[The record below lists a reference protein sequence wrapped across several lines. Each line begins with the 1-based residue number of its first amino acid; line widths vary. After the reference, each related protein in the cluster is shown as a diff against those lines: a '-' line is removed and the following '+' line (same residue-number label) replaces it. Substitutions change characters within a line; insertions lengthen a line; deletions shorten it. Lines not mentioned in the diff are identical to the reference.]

1 MTPGEIRGFNRV
13 MTTHVIEIAQ
23 RAAAD
28 AQVAADELLALRR
41 QGWGDGIITRGEAE
55 AIFAVNNSLKQR
67 SNEWCDFFVEA
78 ISEFV
83 LNAAPPRLQCNDEE
97 AQWLIDQIDHDGVTE
112 SVVELETMVCII
124 ERAENTPARL
134 EDYVLGQVVREV
146 LTGIGPTRCGGELGR
161 IGHRL
166 RERLARRHDR
176 RRWQGGS
183 SGKPADR
190 SARIGNVRA

>member
-1 MTPGEIRGFNRV
+1 MSIHFSELAT
-13 MTTHVIEIAQ
+13 
-23 RAAAD
+23 RAVGAGAID
-28 AQVAADELLALRR
+28 VDGIFALRR
-41 QGWGDGIITRGEAE
+41 ASWANGRIEPDEAE
-55 AIFAVNNSLKQR
+55 AIFALNQSVAPSA
-67 SNEWCDFFVEA
+67 EWSDFFVEA

-190 SARIGNVRA
+190 SARIGSVRA